1 MSDPGTG
8 GHDHGASA
16 DPSYHR
22 HHAGTVSD
30 GTYIAFLVIMVFG
43 WCLSMFLLP
52 PHLVIRTDGSRAALP
67 PSPHTPTFSHAPSV
81 SSGASVSPPTASSR
95 LRHWRAVFAS
105 TARREAAQILELRR
119 EPRLLFLLPL
129 CFGANFFYSY
139 QQNIVNGGSFTLR
152 SRSLNS
158 ALYWAAQ
165 MLGGVLIGLLLD
177 VPRVSR
183 RGRAILGWSAVFVLG
198 NAAMGGGLAYQ
209 RWFEAEA
216 HRRQRL
222 RFIDFADARAF
233 AGPCVLYITYGML
246 DAAWQ
251 GLAYWLLGAMCDR
264 PRDAARFV
272 GVYKSLQCV
281 GGAVAFRLT
290 ASHVAPMRQFAANWG
305 VVVGALLF
313 ALPAVC
319 RITEPEADDASEMGP
334 LGGTPRADTE
344 RKDEV

>member
-1 MSDPGTG
+1 M
-8 GHDHGASA
+8 
-16 DPSYHR
+16 
-22 HHAGTVSD
+22 
-30 GTYIAFLVIMVFG
+30 VIMVFG
-43 WCLSMFLLP
+43 WCLSAFLLP
-52 PHLVIRTDGSRAALP
+52 PHLVIRTDGSRAAPLP
-67 PSPHTPTFSHAPSV
+67 ASHVSHPSSL
-81 SSGASVSPPTASSR
+81 SSLSPPTVTSR
-95 LRHWRAVFAS
+95 LRHCYAVFAS
-105 TARREAAQILELRR
+105 TARRELAQIAKLRH

-158 ALYWAAQ
+158 ALYWGAQ

-177 VPRVSR
+177 LPPVSR
-183 RGRAILGWSAVFVLG
+183 RGRALLGWCAVFILGNV
-198 NAAMGGGLAYQ
+198 AMGGGLAYQ

-216 HRRQRL
+216 HRRQKL
-222 RFIDFADARAF
+222 RFIDFSDARTF
-233 AGPCVLYITYGML
+233 AGPCVLYITYGAL

-305 VVVGALLF
+305 VIAGALLF
-313 ALPAVC
+313 ALPAVY
-319 RITEPEADDASEMGP
+319 RITEPEDEEEFEAAQVQVNHVSELAQAQVAP
-334 LGGTPRADTE
+334 QTQTQVE
-344 RKDEV
+344 RKDGQ